1 MKRLIFSIG
10 ILGSILVTAQQTK
23 KDTASTKKIEEV
35 TLTKKVFQKKTDR
48 FVYDVAASPVAKG
61 NTAFNLL
68 KETPLVSSTDDKT
81 LRIAGKSNAVIY
93 INGRKTQMDADG
105 LVAFLKN
112 TPAENIQ
119 KIEVITMPGSEFQVE
134 SSDGIINIILKK
146 RTDNGL
152 NGNLRMANN
161 QGYYNNP
168 SAGVSINYRKNKLGI
183 SSSINTNDYTQRQYY
198 ILRNGNSTSNNQSE
212 GGMSDPNKGIGGY
225 LNIDY
230 ALTEKSNLAL
240 SYNTRY
246 NKSFNSVSNLF
257 NTLKVQDKN
266 GDWQTGYNMT
276 KNHENAQSYNNSVN
290 LNYELK
296 TDSLGSKLNLNAAYF
311 NYHRGQNSTNTT
323 LDADQYGNT
332 YSTSKRIIQATPQMI
347 NNFSGMVDYIK
358 KFKNDFTISVGGNY
372 SNTKTD
378 NDTKT
383 TTYKRDPLTPTNYNI
398 TDTPNHFIYT
408 ENIYAVYMTFDK
420 KFSDKFSGKVG
431 ARYEITNSLGTSDNA
446 QTPEYKRIERNY
458 NNLLPYLSLNYVI
471 NKDHN
476 LSYSFSSRMR
486 RPSFW
491 ELNPVKE
498 YLTDFNY
505 VQNNPFVKA
514 SSVYN
519 QELTYMYKNSYFII
533 IGHKYIKDVLNQIPL
548 QGYPVHP
555 DGTVGTQNVLRYIR
569 TNFGD
574 KQELSAMFGIQKSFF
589 NQYWTTSFNIGMQR
603 NINNGT
609 LSVDPTTGDS
619 FQDAEKKPITYVNN
633 IKSNSLLIQTNNTFR
648 LDKAKTWYLGVNY
661 FFVDKQQIELGQLK
675 ALSSLDVNIK
685 KLWNDWTFALEVRD
699 LLRTNKVVITDP
711 QSNGNFNYV
720 NQNGYQQ
727 QLELSI
733 TYNFGNKK
741 VKKMR
746 DIESANDAIKNRTR

>member
-358 KFKNDFTISVGGNY
+358 KSKMI
-372 SNTKTD
+372 
-378 NDTKT
+378 
-383 TTYKRDPLTPTNYNI
+383 
-398 TDTPNHFIYT
+398 
-408 ENIYAVYMTFDK
+408 
-420 KFSDKFSGKVG
+420 
-431 ARYEITNSLGTSDNA
+431 
-446 QTPEYKRIERNY
+446 
-458 NNLLPYLSLNYVI
+458 LLFL
-471 NKDHN
+471 
-476 LSYSFSSRMR
+476 
-486 RPSFW
+486 
-491 ELNPVKE
+491 
-498 YLTDFNY
+498 
-505 VQNNPFVKA
+505 
-514 SSVYN
+514 
-519 QELTYMYKNSYFII
+519 
-533 IGHKYIKDVLNQIPL
+533 
-548 QGYPVHP
+548 
-555 DGTVGTQNVLRYIR
+555 
-569 TNFGD
+569 
-574 KQELSAMFGIQKSFF
+574 
-589 NQYWTTSFNIGMQR
+589 
-603 NINNGT
+603 
-609 LSVDPTTGDS
+609 
-619 FQDAEKKPITYVNN
+619 
-633 IKSNSLLIQTNNTFR
+633 
-648 LDKAKTWYLGVNY
+648 
-661 FFVDKQQIELGQLK
+661 
-675 ALSSLDVNIK
+675 
-685 KLWNDWTFALEVRD
+685 
-699 LLRTNKVVITDP
+699 
-711 QSNGNFNYV
+711 
-720 NQNGYQQ
+720 
-727 QLELSI
+727 
-733 TYNFGNKK
+733 
-741 VKKMR
+741 
-746 DIESANDAIKNRTR
+746 

>member
-358 KFKNDFTISVGGNY
+358 KIKNDFTISVGGNY

-408 ENIYAVYMTFDK
+408 ENIYAVYVTFDK

-458 NNLLPYLSLNYVI
+458 NNLLPYLSLNYAI

-727 QLELSI
+727 QLELFI

>member
-146 RTDNGL
+146 KTDNGL

-358 KFKNDFTISVGGNY
+358 KIKNDFTISVGGNY

-408 ENIYAVYMTFDK
+408 ENIYAVYVTFDK

-458 NNLLPYLSLNYVI
+458 NNLLPYLSLNYAI